1 MCFTGVS
8 ANCSRKTE
16 VKMSQSSGEM
26 TEYFRMHADVGE
38 GRKREYSKSREG
50 GIQQDMNLRPDLYRT
65 GMCPLERFLAESNR
79 ILD

>member
-38 GRKREYSKSREG
+38 GRKRV
-50 GIQQDMNLRPDLYRT
+50 
-65 GMCPLERFLAESNR
+65 F
-79 ILD
+79 